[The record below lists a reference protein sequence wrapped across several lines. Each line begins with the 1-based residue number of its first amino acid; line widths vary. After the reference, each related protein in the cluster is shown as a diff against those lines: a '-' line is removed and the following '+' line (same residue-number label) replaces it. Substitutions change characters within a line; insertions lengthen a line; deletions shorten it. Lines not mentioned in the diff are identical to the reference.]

1 VASLACLVRLPG
13 WNDDRVLQLVGAFST
28 LTAAGTLLSRSHSTT
43 MPTSTVA
50 DLSELLA
57 IEAEAA
63 REAWE
68 EALHLEQEGFVLDPI
83 HWPLAAV
90 LLLGLVPLG
99 VRDLGA
105 AAPARR

>member
-1 VASLACLVRLPG
+1 MPAS
-13 WNDDRVLQLVGAFST
+13 
-28 LTAAGTLLSRSHSTT
+28 TAA
-43 MPTSTVA
+43 
-50 DLSELLA
+50 LSELLS
-57 IEAEAA
+57 IEAEEA

-68 EALHLEQEGFVLDPI
+68 EALALEAAGWRLDPI

-105 AAPARR
+105 ALLAEGKRVSA